1 VHEDNCG
8 IGALCD
14 RKPLGYLTYRLSIE
28 QTTTAE
34 SVINDKKIIFPV
46 IFGRFI
52 FRHSSHVMMNGIREG
67 KREISVVIADDVEV
81 IREML
86 KLTLSEIE
94 GVNVKG
100 VAEDGLEAIRLV
112 LDLRPDVLVLDI
124 SMPFKSGI
132 EVMREI
138 RINDLSIDIIIFTVD
153 AALRQAS
160 LNAGANFFLVKSE
173 LGKLIDIFE
182 KLVDSKGFCH

>member
-1 VHEDNCG
+1 
-8 IGALCD
+8 
-14 RKPLGYLTYRLSIE
+14 
-28 QTTTAE
+28 
-34 SVINDKKIIFPV
+34 V

-67 KREISVVIADDVEV
+67 SREISVVIADDVEV

-86 KLTLSEIE
+86 RLTLSEIE
-94 GVNVKG
+94 GVKVKG
-100 VAEDGLEAIRLV
+100 VAEDGLEALRLV

-138 RINDLSIDIIIFTVD
+138 RINNLSIDIIIFTVD
-153 AALRQAS
+153 SALRQAS
-160 LNAGANFFLVKSE
+160 LNAGANYFLVKSE

-182 KLVDSKGFCH
+182 KLVDNKKFCH

>member
-1 VHEDNCG
+1 
-8 IGALCD
+8 
-14 RKPLGYLTYRLSIE
+14 
-28 QTTTAE
+28 
-34 SVINDKKIIFPV
+34 V

-67 KREISVVIADDVEV
+67 KKEISVVIADDVEV

-86 KLTLSEIE
+86 RLTLSEIE
-94 GVNVKG
+94 GVKVIG
-100 VAEDGLEAIRLV
+100 VAEDGLEALRLV

-138 RINDLSIDIIIFTVD
+138 RINNLSIDIIIFTVD
-153 AALRQAS
+153 SALRQAS

-182 KLVDSKGFCH
+182 KLVESKKFCH